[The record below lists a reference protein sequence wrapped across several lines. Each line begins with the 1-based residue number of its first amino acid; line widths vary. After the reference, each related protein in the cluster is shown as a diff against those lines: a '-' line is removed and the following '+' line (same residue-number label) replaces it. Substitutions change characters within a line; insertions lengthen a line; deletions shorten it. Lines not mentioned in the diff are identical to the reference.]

1 MKPFIWIGAG
11 FGALVAVFN
20 MGVQVERMDKDFEHA
35 YASGFCY
42 TKGNIEA
49 FVAKD
54 GPDYVCFKQN
64 IDNKKL
70 SKTMIVMPKWQK
82 LYRLRQLNLCARL
95 IGLFLPKLP
104 IIKKERK
111 HNGSR

>member
-1 MKPFIWIGAG
+1 MRALVALVGALV
-11 FGALVAVFN
+11 ALVAVFN
-20 MGVQVERMDKDFEHA
+20 MGVQVERMDRDFEHA

-42 TKGNIEA
+42 SKGNIEA

-70 SKTMIVMPKWQK
+70 SKTMIVMPK
-82 LYRLRQLNLCARL
+82 
-95 IGLFLPKLP
+95 
-104 IIKKERK
+104 
-111 HNGSR
+111 

>member
-1 MKPFIWIGAG
+1 
-11 FGALVAVFN
+11 
-20 MGVQVERMDKDFEHA
+20 MDKDFEHA

-42 TKGNIEA
+42 SKGKIEA

-70 SKTMIVMPKWQK
+70 SKTMIVMPK
-82 LYRLRQLNLCARL
+82 
-95 IGLFLPKLP
+95 
-104 IIKKERK
+104 
-111 HNGSR
+111 

>member
-1 MKPFIWIGAG
+1 MMALVALV
-11 FGALVAVFN
+11 GALVALSGAFYAG
-20 MGVQVERMDKDFEHA
+20 MQVERMDKDFEHA

-70 SKTMIVMPKWQK
+70 SKSMIVMPK
-82 LYRLRQLNLCARL
+82 
-95 IGLFLPKLP
+95 
-104 IIKKERK
+104 
-111 HNGSR
+111 

>member
-1 MKPFIWIGAG
+1 MRALVALVGALV
-11 FGALVAVFN
+11 ALVAVFN

-70 SKTMIVMPKWQK
+70 SKTMIVMPK
-82 LYRLRQLNLCARL
+82 
-95 IGLFLPKLP
+95 
-104 IIKKERK
+104 
-111 HNGSR
+111 

>member
-1 MKPFIWIGAG
+1 MKEIALIVGLIAALSASFWAG
-11 FGALVAVFN
+11 
-20 MGVQVERMDKDFEHA
+20 MEVERMDKDFEHA

-70 SKTMIVMPKWQK
+70 SKTMIVMPK
-82 LYRLRQLNLCARL
+82 
-95 IGLFLPKLP
+95 
-104 IIKKERK
+104 
-111 HNGSR
+111 

>member
-20 MGVQVERMDKDFEHA
+20 MGVQVERMDRDFEHA

-70 SKTMIVMPKWQK
+70 SKTMIVMPK
-82 LYRLRQLNLCARL
+82 
-95 IGLFLPKLP
+95 
-104 IIKKERK
+104 
-111 HNGSR
+111 

>member
-1 MKPFIWIGAG
+1 MRALVALVGALVT
-11 FGALVAVFN
+11 LVAVFN

-54 GPDYVCFKQN
+54 GPDYACFKQN

-70 SKTMIVMPKWQK
+70 SKTMIVMPK
-82 LYRLRQLNLCARL
+82 
-95 IGLFLPKLP
+95 
-104 IIKKERK
+104 
-111 HNGSR
+111 